1 MLSSLLLRDQKPAV
15 DVRRWPAIAILA
27 ATLLL
32 GAPPRATR
40 AATAP
45 HAMVAAEGDLA
56 AHAGLDVLARGGDAV
71 DAAVAI
77 ALVLGV
83 TNSGS
88 CGIGGGGFMLIY
100 RAREHKV
107 YALDYRE
114 VAPRAASPT
123 MYEREGK
130 IDEKLAQ
137 TGALAIAVPGELAGL
152 DVALKRFGSMKFAAL
167 AAPAI
172 KLAREGYTLS
182 PHMARDVTI
191 AQEQLK
197 QDPGFRAVF
206 FKPDGSPLAAG
217 DTVHHPNLALLM
229 EALGDAP
236 RDNFYHGHIAEQIAA
251 YLKAQGGL
259 LTAADLAAYQP
270 VWREPIHL
278 GYRGYEMY
286 TMPPPSSGG
295 VVLEMLGMLAPGHL
309 GGLGFE
315 SPAYLAQLIEVMRQ
329 GFVDRDQYADPA
341 FVKVPV
347 AQLLSPEHIA
357 EARRL
362 ALHHQEAAQVT
373 VAHDHGTSNFCVV
386 DRAGNV
392 VDVTSTINTIFGAK
406 IMDAEI
412 GLILNDEM
420 DDFAVAPGVPNAF
433 KLVQAKANAI
443 APGKRPL
450 SSMAPLIAM
459 RDGRPAMVVGGSG
472 GPTIIT
478 GVTQVTLEALDLRM
492 DAADAVGAPRIHE
505 QAQPPTVFVEKSLP
519 ATAAASLV
527 KMGYPIKVI
536 PELGAVSAIRIGPGE
551 LDGAFDPRKGGAA
564 VGN

>member
-1 MLSSLLLRDQKPAV
+1 MLGCPRFNDHKRMTLRSWPTIAV
-15 DVRRWPAIAILA
+15 A
-27 ATLLL
+27 AVALIL
-32 GAPPRATR
+32 GAAPCRAQ

-56 AHAGLDVLARGGDAV
+56 AQVGLDVLQRGGNAV

-77 ALVLGV
+77 SLVLGV

-100 RAREHKV
+100 RAQDHQV

-114 VAPRAASPT
+114 VAPQAATPT

-137 TGALAIAVPGELAGL
+137 TGALAVAVPGELAGL
-152 DVALKRFGSMKFAAL
+152 DVALKRFGSMKFASL

-172 KLAREGYTLS
+172 KLARAGYPLS
-182 PHMARDVTI
+182 PHMARDVI
-191 AQEQLK
+191 LAQDQIK

-206 FKPDGSPLAAG
+206 FKPDGTPLVAG

-236 RDNFYHGHIAEQIAA
+236 RANFYHGHIAAQLVS
-251 YLKAQGGL
+251 YLTAQGGL
-259 LTAADLAAYQP
+259 LTTADLAAYQP

-295 VVLEMLGMLAPGHL
+295 IVLEMLGMLAPGHL

-315 SPAYLAQLIEVMRQ
+315 SSPYLAQLVEVMRQ
-329 GFVDRDQYADPA
+329 GFVDRDLYADPA
-341 FVKVPV
+341 FVNVPV
-347 AQLLSPEHIA
+347 ARLLSPEHIA
-357 EARRL
+357 EARRR
-362 ALHHQEAAQVT
+362 ALHHEAAAQVT

-392 VDVTSTINTIFGAK
+392 VDVTSTVNTIFGAK
-406 IMDAEI
+406 IMDPEL
-412 GLILNDEM
+412 GLIMNDEM
-420 DDFAVAPGVPNAF
+420 DDFAIAPGVPNAF
-433 KLVQAKANAI
+433 KLVQAKANEI

-459 RDGRPAMVVGGSG
+459 RGGRPAMVVGGSG

-492 DAADAVGAPRIHE
+492 RPEDAVAAPRIHE

-519 ATAAASLV
+519 AAAASALI

-536 PELGAVSAIRIGPGE
+536 PELGAVSVIGIRPGE

-564 VGN
+564 LGN

>member
-1 MLSSLLLRDQKPAV
+1 MHSSPLLRNQKPEV
-15 DVRRWPAIAILA
+15 DLSRWPVIVILA

-32 GAPPRATR
+32 GVPPRETR

-56 AHAGLDVLARGGDAV
+56 AHAGLDVLARGGNAV

-114 VAPRAASPT
+114 VAPQAASPT

-137 TGALAIAVPGELAGL
+137 TGALAVAVPGELAGL
-152 DVALKRFGSMKFAAL
+152 DVALKRFGSMKFAVL

-206 FKPDGSPLAAG
+206 FRPDGSPLATG
-217 DTVHHPNLALLM
+217 DTVHHPNLARLI

-270 VWREPIHL
+270 VWREPLHL

-433 KLVQAKANAI
+433 KLIQAKANSI

-459 RDGRPAMVVGGSG
+459 RDGWPAMIVGGSG

-478 GVTQVTLEALDLRM
+478 GVTQVTVEALDLRM
-492 DAADAVGAPRIHE
+492 DAAGAVGAPRIHE

-536 PELGAVSAIRIGPGE
+536 PELGAVSAIRIGPGQ

-564 VGN
+564 IGN

>member
-1 MLSSLLLRDQKPAV
+1 M
-15 DVRRWPAIAILA
+15 
-27 ATLLL
+27 
-32 GAPPRATR
+32 
-40 AATAP
+40 
-45 HAMVAAEGDLA
+45 
-56 AHAGLDVLARGGDAV
+56 
-71 DAAVAI
+71 
-77 ALVLGV
+77 

-88 CGIGGGGFMLIY
+88 CGIGGGGFMLLY
-100 RAREHKV
+100 RAQDHKI

-114 VAPRAASPT
+114 VAPQAATPA

-137 TGALAIAVPGELAGL
+137 TGPLAVAVPGELAGL
-152 DVALKRFGSMKFAAL
+152 DVALKRFGSMKFASL

-172 KLAREGYTLS
+172 KLARDGYPLS
-182 PHMARDVTI
+182 PHMAHDVNVV
-191 AQEQLK
+191 QEQIK

-206 FKPDGSPLAAG
+206 FKPDGAPLVAG
-217 DTVHHPNLALLM
+217 DTVRHQNLARLM

-236 RDNFYHGHIAEQIAA
+236 RDKFYNGPIAEQIVA

-259 LTAADLAAYQP
+259 LTTADLAAYQP

-295 VVLEMLGMLAPGHL
+295 IVLEMLGMLAPGHL

-315 SPAYLAQLIEVMRQ
+315 SPAYLAQLVEVMRQ
-329 GFVDRDQYADPA
+329 GFVDRDLYADPA
-341 FVKVPV
+341 FVDVPV
-347 AQLLSPEHIA
+347 ARLLSPEHIA

-362 ALHHQEAAQVT
+362 ALHHEAAAQVS

-392 VDVTSTINTIFGAK
+392 VDVTSTVNTIFGAK
-406 IMDAEI
+406 IMEPKY

-459 RDGRPAMVVGGSG
+459 RGGRPAMVVGGSG

-492 DAADAVGAPRIHE
+492 STADAVRAPRIHE

-519 ATAAASLV
+519 ATAASSLI

-536 PELGAVSAIRIGPGE
+536 PDLGAVSAIRIRPGE